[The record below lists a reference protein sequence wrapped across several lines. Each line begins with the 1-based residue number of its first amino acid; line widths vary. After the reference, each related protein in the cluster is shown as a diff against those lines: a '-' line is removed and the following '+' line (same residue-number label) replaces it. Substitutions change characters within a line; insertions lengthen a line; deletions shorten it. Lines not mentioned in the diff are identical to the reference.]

1 MKATMTLVP
10 PQPLLLVLPLLE
22 YQFLKSYNRKLEE
35 RLKL

>member
-1 MKATMTLVP
+1 MKAIMTSVRP
-10 PQPLLLVLPLLE
+10 RPHFLVLPLLE